1 MSRSASSAPPSGAAA
16 LPAKPAV
23 RVVFIDDDAELRR
36 ANSQTLK
43 LHGFQVEAHAS
54 ARAALP
60 VLTRA
65 FDGVVVTDIRMPD
78 MDGLQLFQR
87 LRDLDAEIPVILIT
101 GHGDIATAVQ
111 CMREGAYDFLA
122 KPYPAERLIA
132 TIGHA
137 AEKRRLVLE
146 NRRLQE
152 AAFASG
158 ADASHSSAIPRPC
171 CGSSRRCGISPTP
184 TWTCWWKAR
193 PAPARKWSP
202 AHCIV

>member
-1 MSRSASSAPPSGAAA
+1 MISRDIVAEFGGELRAADATDPVPAPHGPGRGALFILTLRKASPSRIMSRSASSAPPSGAAA

-78 MDGLQLFQR
+78 MDGLQLFSGCATSTPNPDHRPWRHRHRRPVHARGR
-87 LRDLDAEIPVILIT
+87 L
-101 GHGDIATAVQ
+101 
-111 CMREGAYDFLA
+111 
-122 KPYPAERLIA
+122 
-132 TIGHA
+132 
-137 AEKRRLVLE
+137 
-146 NRRLQE
+146 
-152 AAFASG
+152 
-158 ADASHSSAIPRPC
+158 
-171 CGSSRRCGISPTP
+171 
-184 TWTCWWKAR
+184 
-193 PAPARKWSP
+193 
-202 AHCIV
+202 